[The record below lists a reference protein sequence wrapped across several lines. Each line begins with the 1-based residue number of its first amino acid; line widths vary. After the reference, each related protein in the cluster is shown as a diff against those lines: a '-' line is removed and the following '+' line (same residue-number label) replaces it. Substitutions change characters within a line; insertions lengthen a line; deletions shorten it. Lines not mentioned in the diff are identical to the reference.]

1 MSPSRWQTTATL
13 LLALSLALLLGRALD
28 RPDAGG
34 PDAATRRMLESLGYS
49 GWGEG
54 PAGEG
59 AGVVRL
65 DAARA
70 APGFNLYT
78 SAPLARAELLALDG
92 TPVHAWADPEPRAKG
107 WDHVVLGPE
116 GGLYAINGNGVL
128 ERWSRDSRRLWRR
141 EIDAHHDLAFDLDGN
156 PVVLVRRRTE
166 FQRDGRTLPVVDD
179 CLVTLDPRNGAE
191 RRRACLAPQLADRID
206 TARAD
211 AIARELDARP
221 DSGDWNPKVLDA
233 FHTNSIVFL
242 DRDVPG
248 LGKRGDAMLSVRQMN
263 AVVVLDPVDGT
274 LRFWWGPG
282 ELQHPHHATLLADDR
297 VLIFDNG
304 RSRRWSRVLELD
316 PATRAITWRYGE
328 AEDERFFSAKRGASQ
343 RLANGNVLVTDSESG
358 RAFEVTRDGDVV
370 FEFANPHIYEDKRA
384 AIYRMVR
391 ITPEHAAALGLSN
404 RTPLGN
410 QGTTGTV
417 PPVPEGLRN

>member
-1 MSPSRWQTTATL
+1 VSLSRWQIAAGL
-13 LLALSLALLLGRALD
+13 LLALALGLWMGRTLE

-54 PAGEG
+54 AVGEG

-65 DAARA
+65 EAARA

-92 TPVHAWADPEPRAKG
+92 TPVHVWADADPRAKG

-116 GGLYAINGNGVL
+116 GDLYSINGNGVL

-166 FQRDGRTLPVVDD
+166 FQSDGRTLPVVDD
-179 CLVTLDPRNGAE
+179 CLVTLDPQNGAE
-191 RRRACLAPQLADRID
+191 QRRLCLSPLLADRID
-206 TARAD
+206 AARAN
-211 AIARELDARP
+211 AIARELDAKP
-221 DSGDWNPKVLDA
+221 DAGDWNPKVLDA

-248 LGKRGDAMLSVRQMN
+248 LGKRGDALLSVRQMN
-263 AVVVLDPVDGT
+263 AVVVIDPVDGT

-282 ELQHPHHATLLADDR
+282 ELQHQHHATLQADDR

-316 PATRAITWRYGE
+316 PATQTITWRYGE
-328 AEDERFFSAKRGASQ
+328 AEGQRFFSAKRGASQ
-343 RLANGNVLVTDSESG
+343 RLANGNVLITDSESG
-358 RAFEVTRDGDVV
+358 RAFEVTRKGEIV
-370 FEFANPHIYEDKRA
+370 FEFANPHIFEDKRA
-384 AIYRMVR
+384 AIYRMTR
-391 ITPEHAAALGLSN
+391 IPPQAAQKLHL
-404 RTPLGN
+404 TK
-410 QGTTGTV
+410 
-417 PPVPEGLRN
+417 

>member
-1 MSPSRWQTTATL
+1 M
-13 LLALSLALLLGRALD
+13 
-28 RPDAGG
+28 
-34 PDAATRRMLESLGYS
+34 
-49 GWGEG
+49 
-54 PAGEG
+54 
-59 AGVVRL
+59 VHL

-116 GGLYAINGNGVL
+116 GDLYAINGNGVL

-191 RRRACLAPQLADRID
+191 RRRVCLAPQLADRID

-248 LGKRGDAMLSVRQMN
+248 LGKRGDAILSVRQMN

-297 VLIFDNG
+297 VLVFDNG

-358 RAFEVTRDGDVV
+358 RAFEVTRDGALVASMAPQKRRYLASGSMMTEAAIDPGLFRDLYIAMGEPIGADGAWAIRLHYKPMVRWMWLGAI
-370 FEFANPHIYEDKRA
+370 FMGLGGFTTALDKRYRRQRSA
-384 AIYRMVR
+384 ARV
-391 ITPEHAAALGLSN
+391 A
-404 RTPLGN
+404 
-410 QGTTGTV
+410 
-417 PPVPEGLRN
+417 VPEMLHGA

>member
-1 MSPSRWQTTATL
+1 MSLSRWQMAAGL
-13 LLALSLALLLGRALD
+13 LLALALALWMGRTLE

-65 DAARA
+65 EAARA

-92 TPVHAWADPEPRAKG
+92 TPVHVWADADPRAKG

-116 GGLYAINGNGVL
+116 GGLYTINGNGVL

-141 EIDAHHDLAFDLDGN
+141 EIDAHHDLAFDLDDK

-166 FQRDGRTLPVVDD
+166 FQSDGRTLPVVDD
-179 CLVTLDPRNGAE
+179 CLVTLDPQTGAE
-191 RRRACLAPQLADRID
+191 QRRLCLTPLLADRID
-206 TARAD
+206 AARAN
-211 AIARELDARP
+211 AIARELDAKP
-221 DSGDWNPKVLDA
+221 DAGDWNPKVLDA

-248 LGKRGDAMLSVRQMN
+248 LGQRGDALLSVRQMN
-263 AVVVLDPVDGT
+263 AVVVIDPVDGT

-282 ELQHPHHATLLADDR
+282 ELQHQHHATLQADDR
-297 VLIFDNG
+297 VLVFDNG

-316 PATRAITWRYGE
+316 PATQAITWRYGE
-328 AEDERFFSAKRGASQ
+328 AEGQRFFSAKRGASQ
-343 RLANGNVLVTDSESG
+343 RLANGNVLITDSESG
-358 RAFEVTRDGDVV
+358 RAFEVTRKGEIV
-370 FEFANPHIYEDKRA
+370 FEFANPHIFEDKRA
-384 AIYRMVR
+384 AIYRMTR
-391 ITPEHAAALGLSN
+391 IPPQAAQKLHL
-404 RTPLGN
+404 TK
-410 QGTTGTV
+410 
-417 PPVPEGLRN
+417 